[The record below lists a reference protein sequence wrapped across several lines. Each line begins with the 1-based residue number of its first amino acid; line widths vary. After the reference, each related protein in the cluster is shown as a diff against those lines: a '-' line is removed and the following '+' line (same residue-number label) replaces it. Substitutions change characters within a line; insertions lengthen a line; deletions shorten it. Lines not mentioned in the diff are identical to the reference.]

1 MKNFKLSF
9 IKNKGEISAKKGKD
23 LKVSSGCEKCEISSL
38 NRKIVN
44 YKGYKKVRVAIVGQ
58 PNSGKSTFF
67 NSLTNLKVTTANY
80 SGTTVN
86 YHVSSI
92 IVKNYEVELIDLPGI
107 YSFSYSD
114 FAEKVTFEILT
125 KEEIDGIIQVV
136 EAPSLAHSLILTMD
150 LLTLDIP
157 LVIALNMI
165 DEARTKGVFINS
177 KLLENLLNI
186 PIIETI
192 ATKGYNSHK
201 TILKLL
207 DEIEKKNT
215 KISTFKVQDIQD
227 CINQQN
233 LIKNL
238 KITFDLNQ
246 FVNNSSIENHLGKN
260 ELQISELSYLIREYK
275 NIWRNLIEDVFNYTN
290 CHIKDCKTMP
300 ACLMNIEKMK
310 LIDNYHLNY
319 YLKIRNELLKIKSFI
334 IKGVNDV
341 VVKYDK
347 PKPTLDDILDKV
359 FLHNFW
365 GYVFLSLILLFTF
378 ILVFI
383 VGNRLGDF
391 AEVITDK
398 FWNVL
403 NVYSIINYLDTTS
416 FSFIVPFIKGV
427 IDGINAGIGIVL
439 PYLIPLVLFIS
450 ILEDSGYIPRMV
462 YLFDNILRK
471 FGFSGRSILA
481 FILGYGCNVT
491 SIMSLRNLTTSTEKI
506 LAGIV
511 IPLIPCSARTVV
523 IMGLITA
530 YLGPIWGVFMY
541 ILSLL
546 VISLVLS
553 FIQKISN
560 LKYPTLIMHIPS
572 YRFPTLKSLFLKTY
586 LKVKTFIYTALPVL
600 IIGTIL
606 LNYLVYFK
614 LDGIVNKLLGLF
626 TVKFL
631 GLPEVVGL
639 PLVFGVLA
647 KEYTLALLYTALN
660 TENVLSVMNIS
671 QVLIFTIFVMFYT
684 PCISTIATQ
693 LKEIGIKYTIYSIA
707 LSLVVAFSVA
717 IFVKLVLS
725 FIF

>member
-1 MKNFKLSF
+1 MRNFNLNLNF
-9 IKNKGEISAKKGKD
+9 IKNKKEKNTKD
-23 LKVSSGCEKCEISSL
+23 VPIGCEKCEISNL
-38 NRKIVN
+38 NKKIVD
-44 YKGYKKVRVAIVGQ
+44 YKRYKKVRIAIVGQ

-67 NSLTNLKVTTANY
+67 NSLTNFKVNTANY
-80 SGTTVN
+80 AGTTVN
-86 YHVSSI
+86 YHITSI
-92 IVKNYEVELIDLPGI
+92 IVKNYEIELIDLPGI
-107 YSFSYSD
+107 YSFGYSD
-114 FAEKVTFEILT
+114 LAEKVTFEILT

-177 KLLENLLNI
+177 ELLENLLNV

-192 ATKGYNSHK
+192 ATKGFNSYK
-201 TILKLL
+201 TILKILN
-207 DEIEKKNT
+207 EIEKKNN
-215 KISTFKVQDIQD
+215 KILSPIEK
-227 CINQQN
+227 NKNPN
-233 LIKNL
+233 LSSN
-238 KITFDLNQ
+238 LNQ
-246 FVNNSSIENHLGKN
+246 FINNDFVESYLSKN
-260 ELQISELSYLIREYK
+260 NLHISELKYLIREYK
-275 NIWRNLIEDVFNYTN
+275 NIWRNLIEDVFKYTN
-290 CHIKDCKTMP
+290 CHIKDCKLMP
-300 ACLMNIEKMK
+300 ACLMNIEKME
-310 LIDNYHLNY
+310 LTDNYHLNY

-347 PKPTLDDILDKV
+347 PKPTLDDILDRV

-365 GYVFLSLILLFTF
+365 GYVFLGLILLFTF
-378 ILVFI
+378 VLVFVI
-383 VGNRLGDF
+383 GNRLGDL

-398 FWNVL
+398 FWNIL
-403 NVYSIINYLDTTS
+403 NVYSIINYLNTTS

-427 IDGINAGIGIVL
+427 IDGINGGVGIVL
-439 PYLIPLVLFIS
+439 PFLIPLVLFIS

-462 YLFDNILRK
+462 YLFDNILRR

-491 SIMSLRNLTTSTEKI
+491 AIMSLRNLTTSLERI

-523 IMGLITA
+523 IMSLITA

-541 ILSLL
+541 IFSLF
-546 VISLVLS
+546 VISLVLLI
-553 FIQKISN
+553 IQKISN

-572 YRFPTLKSLFLKTY
+572 YRFPTLKSLFFKTY
-586 LKVKTFIYTALPVL
+586 LKIKAFIYTALPVL

-606 LNYLVYFK
+606 LNYLAYFK
-614 LDGIVNKLLGLF
+614 LDGIINKSLSLLTVN
-626 TVKFL
+626 FL
-631 GLPEVVGL
+631 NLPEVVGL
-639 PLVFGVLA
+639 PLIFGVLA
-647 KEYTLALLYTALN
+647 KEYALALLYTALN
-660 TENVLSVMNIS
+660 TENVLSVMSIS
-671 QVLIFTIFVMFYT
+671 QVLVFTIFVMFYT

-693 LKEIGIKYTIYSIA
+693 LREIGLKYTIYSVA
-707 LSLVVAFSVA
+707 LSFFIAFFIA
-717 IFVKLVLS
+717 MFVRLVLG